1 MSDMLSTA
9 LAAVVIALAVAIAAQ
24 LFHSAGI
31 VTTDARNLC
40 VATFLVWC
48 GLAMT
53 IFIFGAFAV
62 LGAWFR

>member
-1 MSDMLSTA
+1 MLSTA
-9 LAAVVIALAVAIAAQ
+9 VAAVVIALVIAVAAQ

-48 GLAMT
+48 GIAMA
-53 IFIFGAFAV
+53 IFIFGVFAALEV
-62 LGAWFR
+62 WFR